1 MIYFMK
7 QRSAFKGMLAILF
20 IALSPFLWGC
30 GGSKSTSEP
39 TLIVTTTPANGSV
52 QAPAL
57 APFNLNVKI
66 TSAMPSGGVTI
77 SISATKDGSGTSF
90 FSTSKSTKTA
100 SNDFII
106 TGQAIGDVN
115 VVTIN
120 VKSNTTTTNTW
131 TGSYRY
137 TQK

>member
-1 MIYFMK
+1 MQQGFA
-7 QRSAFKGMLAILF
+7 SKGVLAILI
-20 IALSPFLWGC
+20 IALIPFIWGC
-30 GGSKSTSEP
+30 GSKSNSEA
-39 TLIVTTTPANGSV
+39 TLAVTTTPASGSV

-66 TSAMPSGGVTI
+66 TSSMPSGGVTI
-77 SISATKDGSGTSF
+77 SVTAAKDGSSTSF
-90 FSTSKSTKTA
+90 FSITKNTKTA
-100 SNDFII
+100 SNDFTI
-106 TGQAIGDVN
+106 TGQAIADVN

-120 VKSNTTTTNTW
+120 VKSNNTSTNTW